1 MLKTQALIKEL
12 GYKEAI
18 KVLSEEP
25 YHLQIK
31 EYDNFAVFNYNQIFS
46 PDTDDYVME
55 CRSLMLD
62 KKGEVISRAYPRFFN
77 YGQHPDITGKF
88 EFEGSKI
95 FEKADGSLIRIYWN
109 PYDNRWEIATRG
121 TAFAEGPSN
130 FYSTFRQAVLEDGF
144 GVTEEEFQYKMESIG
159 NNNLTYVFEYCSMKN
174 RIVTPYKTPQM
185 VYITAFINVNGSEM
199 YEYQNLRIYH
209 LFWDTF
215 DNVRL
220 IKSYPFESMDKLTT
234 DLENIPD
241 LEEGY
246 VCLDKNGLR
255 IKMKSSLYMKVH
267 KLRGE
272 GLLTQKKIAE
282 LVADNEHEEFLIH
295 FPEYKEEF
303 EPYENGLFALF
314 TEIDLQWEL
323 HHKIESQKD
332 FAIQVKDL
340 PYSAI
345 LFSMRKTGRTIQE
358 LWDETRLENRAGLLI
373 NYLAHGDL

>member
-1 MLKTQALIKEL
+1 MLKTQEL
-12 GYKEAI
+12 FKQIGYKDAI
-18 KVLSEEP
+18 KDLSEAP
-25 YHLQIK
+25 CNLQIK

-46 PDTDDYVME
+46 PDTDEYVME

-62 KKGEVISRAYPRFFN
+62 VNGDVISRAYPRFFN

-130 FYSTFRQAVLEDGF
+130 FYATFREAVLDDGF
-144 GVTEEEFQYKMESIG
+144 NVTEEEFQHKMNSFG
-159 NNNLTYVFEYCSMKN
+159 NKNVTYVFEYCSMKN

-185 VYITAFINVNGSEM
+185 VYVTCFFNKTGEEGNDFFNEFSC
-199 YEYQNLRIYH
+199 H
-209 LFWDTF
+209 LFEDEF

-220 IKSYPFESMDKLTT
+220 IKSFTFESLDKLTD
-234 DLENIPD
+234 DLSNLQD

-246 VCLDKNGLR
+246 VCMDKNGLR

-303 EPYENGLFALF
+303 QPYEDGLFGLF
-314 TEIDLQWEL
+314 TEIELQWDL
-323 HHKIESQKD
+323 HHNIESQKD

-340 PYSAI
+340 PYSAL
-345 LFSMRKTGRTIQE
+345 LFSMRKTKRTLE
-358 LWDETRLENRAGLLI
+358 DLWGETRLESRAGLLI
-373 NYLAHGDL
+373 NYLAHGGA